1 MRRARIALAAC
12 LGAAAAALSLLI
24 TTPPGPGL
32 DPDAME
38 YLGAAESLVGHGA
51 LRVPAAEWDDPDST
65 SSLRHFP
72 PGYSIVVAPGVAAG
86 LSSVQS
92 ARLVQALAAG
102 TMLALAF
109 WLVSGVAGLAGGALA
124 AVLLAVTPAMAS
136 DHVRILSEPLFL
148 ALLLATVLLM
158 VRLPQRALACG
169 LLAAA
174 AGLVRYAGF
183 SLSGA
188 GALMA
193 LWRGGPPWRGRVR
206 AAALVALPGIVAQG
220 AWSLRARLEG
230 GSIRSI
236 ADYGGIS
243 ETLQEGWGTLLRWLA
258 PGVHSPA
265 RVVVAAAVALLAIAL
280 AARAARGAPAFF
292 GALGVT
298 GASFAALVLISRL
311 FADPDIPFDERMLSP
326 LMVLAS
332 LAVAAAVVLV
342 LRGLPRPARVASAIV
357 VAAWVTASGAATL
370 RFVHEAREGGWG
382 YAMPGWQA
390 SRVVRWLRTEGRS
403 HTLFTNNAAGIWFFT
418 QRASRGLPESTDSS
432 DVAGFGQALRSRRGV
447 IAAFK
452 DGYGTDV
459 SADRVARLLHLRPLV
474 HTAAGTV
481 FGP

>member
-1 MRRARIALAAC
+1 MRRARIALAAV

-24 TTPPGPGL
+24 TTAPGPGL

-38 YLGAAESLVGHGA
+38 YLGAAEALVHHGA
-51 LRVPAAEWDDPDST
+51 FRVPAAAWHDPDST
-65 SSLRHFP
+65 SPLQHFP

-86 LSSVQS
+86 LSPVQS

-102 TMLALAF
+102 AMLALAF
-109 WLVSGVAGLAGGALA
+109 WLVSGVAGLAGGSLA
-124 AVLLAVTPAMAS
+124 ALVLVATPAMAS

-148 ALLLATVLLM
+148 ALLLGTVLLM
-158 VRLPQRALACG
+158 LRLPERALACG
-169 LLAAA
+169 LRAAA

-188 GALMA
+188 GALVA
-193 LWRGGPPWRGRVR
+193 LWRGGPLWRGRAR
-206 AAALVALPGIVAQG
+206 AAALVALPGILLQG
-220 AWSLRARLEG
+220 AWSLRTRLEG
-230 GSIRSI
+230 GSIRDI
-236 ADYGGIS
+236 AHYGGVA
-243 ETLQEGWGTLLRWLA
+243 ETLDDGRRTLLTWLA
-258 PGVHSPA
+258 PGVHSPMQML
-265 RVVVAAAVALLAIAL
+265 VASAVALLAIAL
-280 AARAARGAPAFF
+280 VLRAARGALAFF
-292 GALGVT
+292 GALGIA
-298 GASFAALVLISRL
+298 GASFAALVLVSRL

-332 LAVAAAVVLV
+332 LAASAAVVLA
-342 LRGLPRPARVASAIV
+342 LRGLPRAVRIASVVA

-390 SRVVRWLRTEGRS
+390 SRVVRWLRAEGGS

-418 QRASRGLPESTDSS
+418 HRPSRGLPESYDSS
-432 DVAGFGQALRSRRGV
+432 EVADFGETLRSGRGV

-452 DGYGTDV
+452 DGYGTEV
-459 SADRVARLLHLRPLV
+459 SADSVARLLRLRPLM